1 MAELQTAQQDSV
13 TVHWQDAAPAGA
25 PPGGALGGLPFIM
38 MMIAVFYFVLIRPQ
52 QKERRAHESFVD
64 SLQKGQ
70 RVVTRSGLHGRVDTV
85 DENTVVL
92 EIADKVRVTV
102 DKVSVSRAGES

>member
-1 MAELQTAQQDSV
+1 MDSNTVQLDDV

-52 QKERRAHESFVD
+52 QKERKAHEAFVA

-70 RVVTRSGLHGRVDTV
+70 RVVTRSGVHGRVDTV
-85 DENTVVL
+85 EEATIVL

-102 DKVSVSRAGES
+102 DKVSVARAGES

>member
-1 MAELQTAQQDSV
+1 MDSNTVQPDDV

-52 QKERRAHESFVD
+52 QKERKAHESFVA

-85 DENTVVL
+85 EENTIVL

-102 DKVSVSRAGES
+102 DKMSVARSGES

>member
-1 MAELQTAQQDSV
+1 MAEQQAAQSDAV

-52 QKERRAHESFVD
+52 
-64 SLQKGQ
+64 
-70 RVVTRSGLHGRVDTV
+70 
-85 DENTVVL
+85 N
-92 EIADKVRVTV
+92 
-102 DKVSVSRAGES
+102 

>member
-1 MAELQTAQQDSV
+1 MAEQHTAQQDEV
-13 TVHWQDAAPAGA
+13 TVHWQQAAPAGA
-25 PPGGALGGLPFIM
+25 PSGVGSLPFIM

-52 QKERRAHESFVD
+52 QKERKAHESFVA

-102 DKVSVSRAGES
+102 DKMSVSRAGES

>member
-1 MAELQTAQQDSV
+1 MTEHQIAQQDAA

-52 QKERRAHESFVD
+52 QKERRAHESLVA

-102 DKVSVSRAGES
+102 DKMSVTRAGES

>member
-1 MAELQTAQQDSV
+1 MVYNTVQPGEV

-52 QKERRAHESFVD
+52 QKERRAHETFVGA
-64 SLQKGQ
+64 LQKGQ
-70 RVVTRSGLHGRVDTV
+70 RVITRSGLHGRVDTV

-102 DKVSVSRAGES
+102 EKMSVARAGES